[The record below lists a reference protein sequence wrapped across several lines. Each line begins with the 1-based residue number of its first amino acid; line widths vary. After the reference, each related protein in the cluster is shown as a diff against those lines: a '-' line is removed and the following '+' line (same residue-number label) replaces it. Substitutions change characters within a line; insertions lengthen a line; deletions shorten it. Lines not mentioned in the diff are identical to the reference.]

1 MKTATR
7 SSSGDTASRPRI
19 RCGRAGENPGL
30 VDIVGLLIGR
40 IYGPA
45 PAATRFDS
53 IEITAEQRS
62 AP

>member
-19 RCGRAGENPGL
+19 HCGRAGENPGL
-30 VDIVGLLIGR
+30 ADVFGPLIGR
-40 IYGPA
+40 IYGPV
-45 PAATRFDS
+45 PAATELGS
-53 IEITAEQRS
+53 IEITPEQRS

>member
-1 MKTATR
+1 MKAATR
-7 SSSGDTASRPRI
+7 SSSGDTASRSRI
-19 RCGRAGENPGL
+19 RCGRGGEDPGL
-30 VDIVGLLIGR
+30 ADVFGPLIGR

-45 PAATRFDS
+45 PPATKLGS